1 MPLDKEAIINSVK
14 KTSRALILTEDTLF
28 GSIVNDISAILTE
41 EAFEFLDA
49 PIKRVASLDTPIP
62 FAADLEKGFLGKER
76 FKESLQELLA
86 Y

>member
-1 MPLDKEAIINSVK
+1 MPLDKESIINSVK